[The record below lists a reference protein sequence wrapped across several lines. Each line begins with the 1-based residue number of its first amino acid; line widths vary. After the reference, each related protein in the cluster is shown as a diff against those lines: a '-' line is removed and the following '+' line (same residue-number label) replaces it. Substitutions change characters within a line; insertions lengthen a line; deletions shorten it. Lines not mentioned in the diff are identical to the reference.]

1 MLAAQKVGGHKM
13 AVLYCAENPACK
25 QTVAPLQA
33 AGKQFGIPV
42 VFNASVLASAPNYTA
57 QCLAAKARGGGRH
70 VHRRRAGADAGGG
83 VELRPA
89 GLHAPPG
96 LRRSGLLAAD
106 GRQAG
111 LGRLPRHPGQHPV
124 LRDQHAR
131 LEDHARR
138 LCSSIEPSVL
148 TDPQYSVRRG
158 HPVDDRPADR
168 RRGGGGRGRDDQPDD
183 RDRR

>member
-33 AGKQFGIPV
+33 AGKQFRIPV
-42 VFNASVLASAPNYTA
+42 VFNAPVLTSAPNYTA
-57 QCLAAKARGGGRH
+57 QCLAAKE
-70 VHRRRAGADAGGG
+70 AGADVMFIADGPAPITIA
-83 VELRPA
+83 VAAQLRPA

-111 LGRLPRHPGQHPV
+111 LGRVPRHPGQHPV

-131 LEDHARR
+131 FEGHARR
-138 LCSSIEPSVL
+138 LCAVRAVRACQPAV
-148 TDPQYSVRRG
+148 QRRG
-158 HPVDDRPADR
+158 AILWTTGLLIAGR
-168 RRGGGGRGRDDQPDD
+168 RRRRAGRERPT
-183 RDRR
+183 R